1 MECWSFACARSS
13 SAFVPQRRQVLDEVD
28 EFFLVIA
35 CDKFSGMIEIFCLT
49 RRAMVLAGMSWYLPS
64 VSLIVTASGAGGLEA
79 ADDVALLR
87 FHDPALVTHQ
97 NPGVGFQD
105 RLVKLDLLS
114 FWPIVVSGGPS
125 MRP

>member
-1 MECWSFACARSS
+1 MHARSS

-64 VSLIVTASGAGGLEA
+64 VSLIVTASGVSE
-79 ADDVALLR
+79 VLR
-87 FHDPALVTHQ
+87 PLTTSPFFVFTTQ
-97 NPGVGFQD
+97 
-105 RLVKLDLLS
+105 LS
-114 FWPIVVSGGPS
+114 
-125 MRP
+125 